1 MNNDK
6 IGKLSFHALLGEIEI
21 RSLTE
26 DKLEASLDVLNNSFF
41 LMESV
46 SIATEINLP
55 QNVNARKE
63 LRELCRLTAQDGVS
77 LVAIEK
83 CTDTLV
89 GVSFNKI
96 QFSSTE
102 SEEEPFFVKFRNKST
117 HTSQAQ
123 ALMDFMITVDSEQ
136 DVFKKFDLTS
146 VCELMFLAILPTWQ
160 KRGIGRAL
168 TAAAIEL
175 TRHLSKG
182 NEDIKSIEN
191 FPKPQAVTALFTSR
205 YSQRIGQS
213 LGFRLLNTVPYT
225 KFHFNGKAF
234 NERIDSM
241 HDCCQHV
248 IYFV

>member
-6 IGKLSFHALLGEIEI
+6 IGKLSFH
-21 RSLTE
+21 
-26 DKLEASLDVLNNSFF
+26 
-41 LMESV
+41 
-46 SIATEINLP
+46 ATEINLP